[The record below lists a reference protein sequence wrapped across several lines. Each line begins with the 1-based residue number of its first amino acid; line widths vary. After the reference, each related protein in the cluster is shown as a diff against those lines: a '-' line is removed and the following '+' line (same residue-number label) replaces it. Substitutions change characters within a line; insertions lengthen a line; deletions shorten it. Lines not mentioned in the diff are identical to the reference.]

1 MSGDSR
7 DPLFSVIVPTF
18 DRQNHISRC
27 LESIVGQA
35 RTDTQVLVVD
45 NASTDQTVEIALGF
59 NKVLD
64 IEVLVNERNR
74 ERSYSRNRGAMQAR
88 GQFLVFL
95 DSDDEL
101 TPGALDR
108 TKRFRRRIPIA
119 SSSFS

>member
-1 MSGDSR
+1 M
-7 DPLFSVIVPTF
+7 PTF

-27 LESIVGQA
+27 LGSIVGQA
-35 RTDTQVLVVD
+35 RTDAQVLVVD
-45 NASTDQTVEIALGF
+45 SASTDQAVEIALGF
-59 NKVLD
+59 NKVLK
-64 IEVLVNERNR
+64 IEVLVNGRNR

-88 GQFLVFL
+88 GQFQVFL

>member
-1 MSGDSR
+1 M
-7 DPLFSVIVPTF
+7 PTF

-35 RTDTQVLVVD
+35 RTDAQVLVVD

-88 GQFLVFL
+88 GQFQVFL